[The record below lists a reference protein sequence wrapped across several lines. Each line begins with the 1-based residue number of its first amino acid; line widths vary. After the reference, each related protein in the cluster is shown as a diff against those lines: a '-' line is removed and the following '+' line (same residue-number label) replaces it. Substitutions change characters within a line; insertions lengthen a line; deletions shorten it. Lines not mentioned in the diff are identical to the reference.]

1 VDPAAAIDVSANAVD
16 GASTAQ
22 SAMAAK
28 RADLDMKNLL
38 GAIVDEP
45 KEDEPVD
52 GGSLRIRIA

>member
-1 VDPAAAIDVSANAVD
+1 MD
-16 GASTAQ
+16 GASTEQ

-52 GGSLRIRIA
+52 GGSPRIRAA